1 MESRNRGSAIKLFLV
16 LSLYEDPDE
25 QPDEESDDNPFLS
38 ACVIVSGDS
47 KENIQGYLIMREVIC
62 ESGQIK
68 LSEPNIFLEAED
80 VLDLMI
86 PPMVDMEKIFEE
98 AKNNQTEIEE
108 EGGE

>member
-1 MESRNRGSAIKLFLV
+1 
-16 LSLYEDPDE
+16 
-25 QPDEESDDNPFLS
+25 
-38 ACVIVSGDS
+38 
-47 KENIQGYLIMREVIC
+47 MREVIC